1 MLSINNNYKFIDTYE
16 KKIWIHR
23 YYGILKKINN
33 ETIWLTNFIYYYD
46 NNNYFYRFSY
56 YEDICQALEYDIYD
70 MDNQK
75 ISLEY
80 FISTVKYL
88 IVTFKKKKGLF
99 LQYINENKSLLRDK
113 YNEIVRLLDTSDE
126 NDENIKTYEDFINW
140 SRENKLSRRNLKK
153 LSIY

>member
-1 MLSINNNYKFIDTYE
+1 MLSIINNSKFIDSYE

-33 ETIWLTNFIYYYD
+33 ESKWLANFIYHYN
-46 NNNYFYRFSY
+46 NNNYFYNFSY
-56 YEDICQALEYDIYD
+56 YDDIYKEYKYDICD
-70 MDNQK
+70 MYNQN

-80 FISTVKYL
+80 FITIVKSL
-88 IVTFKKKKGLF
+88 ITTFKKKKGLF
-99 LQYINENKSLLRDK
+99 LRYINENKLLLRDK
-113 YNEIVRLLDTSDE
+113 YNEIVRLLDTSHE
-126 NDENIKTYEDFINW
+126 NDSNIQIYEDFINW

>member
-1 MLSINNNYKFIDTYE
+1 MLSIINNSKFIDSYE

-33 ETIWLTNFIYYYD
+33 ESKWLANFIYNYD
-46 NNNYFYRFSY
+46 NNNYFYNFSY
-56 YEDICQALEYDIYD
+56 YDDIYKEYKYDICD
-70 MDNQK
+70 MYNQN

-80 FISTVKYL
+80 FITIVKSL
-88 IVTFKKKKGLF
+88 ITTFKKKKGLF
-99 LQYINENKSLLRDK
+99 LRYINENKLLLRDK
-113 YNEIVRLLDTSDE
+113 YNEIVRLLDTSHE
-126 NDENIKTYEDFINW
+126 NDSNIQIYEDFINW